1 MATEEELMDERMRK
15 RLERLE
21 REKEK
26 QNLKHRKKVE
36 ETDWLSILN
45 KGDDYARSTKTH

>member
-1 MATEEELMDERMRK
+1 MTQEQLIDERAKK

-21 REKEK
+21 HEKVK
-26 QNLKHRKKVE
+26 QNRKHQKKIE

-45 KGDDYARSTKTH
+45 KGGDNGRRTKTY